1 MGTRAWVLVPMLIL
15 ARKHSGFISQ
25 TTVWDCK
32 VYFLGLKHRNS
43 EVQKYWLC
51 FPIYSK
57 RPNLQE
63 LLSFSLKRPSI
74 ALYFLK
80 NSTILTSKVFIKTL
94 NWPIE
99 SLSYFSFSLPLQ
111 LDSLP
116 FFISRKA
123 GFLGSRIS
131 TQSRLSP
138 KGLWKASTSVWVK
151 SILQHLWP
159 SGQNVPSIET

>member
-1 MGTRAWVLVPMLIL
+1 MLIL
-15 ARKHSGFISQ
+15 ARKHSGFICQ

-32 VYFLGLKHRNS
+32 VYFLGLKHCNS

-63 LLSFSLKRPSI
+63 GTPELQLKRPSL

-80 NSTILTSKVFIKTL
+80 SSTILTSKVFITTL
-94 NWPIE
+94 NWPME

-116 FFISRKA
+116 FFISHKA
-123 GFLGSRIS
+123 GVLGSRIS
-131 TQSRLSP
+131 THSRLSP
-138 KGLWKASTSVWVK
+138 KGLWKASTSVWVFSLRQINIATLMTFRTK
-151 SILQHLWP
+151 CTI
-159 SGQNVPSIET
+159 N

>member
-1 MGTRAWVLVPMLIL
+1 MLIL

-32 VYFLGLKHRNS
+32 VYFLGLKHHNS

-94 NWPIE
+94 NWPME

-116 FFISRKA
+116 FFISHKA
-123 GFLGSRIS
+123 GFFGLKNFY
-131 TQSRLSP
+131 TFQAVP
-138 KGLWKASTSVWVK
+138 KGALEGMYEC
-151 SILQHLWP
+151 LGFFP
-159 SGQNVPSIET
+159 